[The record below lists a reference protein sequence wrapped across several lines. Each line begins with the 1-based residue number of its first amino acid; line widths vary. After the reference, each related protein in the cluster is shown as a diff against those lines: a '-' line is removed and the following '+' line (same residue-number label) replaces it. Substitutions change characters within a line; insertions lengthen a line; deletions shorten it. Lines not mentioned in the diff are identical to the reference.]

1 MAAGAY
7 AQKSSARRSGLLGYL
22 TALVACAVAGST
34 ASAFLLGSTR
44 AATLRGARTS
54 MHAEAEEAK
63 TSVAL
68 IKVTEESKVTT
79 ASVIGGVAGLLVGGV
94 WVGGA
99 LFAAT
104 AYLARKEDDDV
115 SKAIKGVASTG
126 LEAINF
132 AGYLGDKYDVTSS
145 IGTAMT
151 DALSDARKNSDT
163 SSVIEFFD
171 GIGEAVTKF
180 DQDVGIKDTVGNA
193 VTSASDLASQAV
205 SKALELNDQYK
216 ITDQIAD
223 KIKEVSNETGT
234 GKK

>member
-1 MAAGAY
+1 MAAGAF
-7 AQKSSARRSGLLGYL
+7 AQQSRARRYGLLGYL
-22 TALVACAVAGST
+22 TALAACAIMGST
-34 ASAFLLGSTR
+34 ASAFLLGSTGSSI
-44 AATLRGARTS
+44 LRGARTT

-63 TSVAL
+63 TSTAL

-104 AYLARKEDDDV
+104 AYLAKKDDDDV
-115 SKAIKGVASTG
+115 SKAIKGLASTG
-126 LEAINF
+126 LEAVNF

-145 IGTAMT
+145 IGTAMSS
-151 DALSDARKNSDT
+151 ALTDARKNSDT

-171 GIGEAVTKF
+171 NVGEAITKF
-180 DQDVGIKDTVGNA
+180 DQDVGVKDTVGSA

-205 SKALELNDQYK
+205 TKALELNDQYK
-216 ITDQIAD
+216 ITDKIGD
-223 KIKEVSNETGT
+223 KIKEVTDEAT
-234 GKK
+234 KK